1 MEICRVCSTE
11 LTDAN
16 WYPSLRKRNCRICSV
31 CNAEKAQAWRDE
43 NRERANAQARK
54 YFQSH
59 PERVLK
65 SGRKNRVKTRLEM
78 VAAYGGK
85 CAHCGIND
93 QVVLDID
100 HIDNNGS
107 IHRKQGIH
115 GWQLYRLL
123 KRQGWPKDNYQLL
136 CKNCNWRKEIL
147 RRRPAE
153 IQAIYDELE
162 A

>member
-1 MEICRVCSTE
+1 
-11 LTDAN
+11 
-16 WYPSLRKRNCRICSV
+16 
-31 CNAEKAQAWRDE
+31 
-43 NRERANAQARK
+43 
-54 YFQSH
+54 
-59 PERVLK
+59 
-65 SGRKNRVKTRLEM
+65 M